1 MQAAIILYNDR
12 INTWREMKRLD
23 QLLDTAPTPQA
34 VAQMAETRIRNNQAF
49 AELQAFNDTGHF
61 LNRHPLLAERS
72 ESALL
77 LKLFRQDPAEF
88 LRLHKN
94 TLDNIKRYKSYL
106 KRTDR
111 KNRRTADKACL
122 ARHQERQRL
131 FSMVMQ
137 QTAQLPGAQ
146 P

>member
-1 MQAAIILYNDR
+1 
-12 INTWREMKRLD
+12 MKRLD

-72 ESALL
+72 EAALL

-106 KRTDR
+106 KRADR
-111 KNRRTADKACL
+111 KDRRTADKANL
-122 ARHQERQRL
+122 ERHKDRERL
-131 FSMVMQ
+131 FEMIMEQNSK
-137 QTAQLPGAQ
+137 
-146 P
+146 

>member
-1 MQAAIILYNDR
+1 MQAATILYNDR
-12 INTWREMKRLD
+12 INTWREMRRLD

-34 VAQMAETRIRNNQAF
+34 VAKMAETRIRNNQAF
-49 AELQAFNDTGHF
+49 AELQAFNDTGRF

-72 ESALL
+72 EAARL

-111 KNRRTADKACL
+111 KDRRTADNANL
-122 ARHQERQRL
+122 ERHKDRERL
-131 FSMVMQ
+131 FKMIMEQNSK
-137 QTAQLPGAQ
+137 
-146 P
+146 